1 MVNLIKKITLNMI
14 LSNVEG
20 LGKWSKKE
28 IEVQCDNCQLEKK
41 MTYHLYTSYGYEN
54 GNYLCKKCKLKKNN
68 LEKFGVENVF
78 QLESVKEKTKKTNL
92 VKFGVEY
99 VSQSE
104 ELQEKIKKSKSQL
117 DNNLINEKR
126 KLTNLEKWGVEN
138 VSQNDEIK
146 NKKIE
151 TSIKNNKV
159 EYIFQTEEFRENL
172 KKNNL
177 RNYGV
182 EYLFQSEEFKMK
194 SKEINLEKWG
204 VDNPS
209 KNNLIKEKI
218 KKSLNEKL
226 TNKIITGDDGIF
238 SITEN
243 KFYQINCIN
252 CKQDFS
258 ISRILFYKRRETKT
272 EICTVCN
279 PVDKHQSGKEI
290 KLYNFIKS
298 IYDGEIIQNYRL
310 EKQEL
315 DVFLP
320 QFNLGIEL
328 NGVHWHSDTY
338 KDKNFHINKSDFFK
352 DKNIHVFHVWE
363 DDFDN
368 KLEIIQSQIKN
379 ILNLSKR
386 ISARKCQAKVITNPK
401 IVRKFLDDNHMLGFV
416 NSNIKVGLFH
426 QDELV
431 SLMTFDKFEGRNKMS
446 DLEWNLNRFCNK
458 INVSV
463 IGGAS
468 KLLNFFVNTF
478 SPKRIISYADKDWS
492 KGNLY
497 EKLNFTKIYETEP
510 DYKYVIKGK
519 RIHKSNLKTSA
530 TGVSESKLELPKIW
544 DCGKIKY
551 ELIL

>member
-1 MVNLIKKITLNMI
+1 MI
-14 LSNVEG
+14 LSDVEG

-28 IEVQCDNCQLEKK
+28 IEVKCDSCQLEKK
-41 MTYHLYTSYGYEN
+41 LTYHLYTSYGYEN

-68 LEKFGVENVF
+68 LEKWGVENVF
-78 QLESVKEKTKKTNL
+78 QLESVKQKSKKTNL
-92 VKFGVEY
+92 EKFGVEY
-99 VSQSE
+99 VSQSR

-138 VSQNDEIK
+138 VSQSKDVKRRKELKYESNWK
-146 NKKIE
+146 STNNKK
-151 TSIKNNKV
+151 S
-159 EYIFQTEEFRENL
+159 EEFRKTNFRVAQDPNYIKYIENGTSIF
-172 KKNNL
+172 NCDNG
-177 RNYGV
+177 N
-182 EYLFQSEEFKMK
+182 EHQF
-194 SKEINLEKWG
+194 EINI
-204 VDNPS
+204 DCYS
-209 KNNLIKEKI
+209 KRIKYK
-218 KKSLNEKL
+218 
-226 TNKIITGDDGIF
+226 T
-238 SITEN
+238 
-243 KFYQINCIN
+243 
-252 CKQDFS
+252 
-258 ISRILFYKRRETKT
+258 IL
-272 EICTVCN
+272 CTICN

-298 IYDGEIIQNYRL
+298 IYDGEIIQNHRI

-320 QFNLGIEL
+320 QFKLGIEL

-379 ILNLSKR
+379 ILNLSQR
-386 ISARKCQAKVITNPK
+386 ISARKCQAKVITNPE

-416 NSNIKVGLFH
+416 NSNIKVGLYY

-446 DLEWNLNRFCNK
+446 NLEWNLNRFCNK

-468 KLLNFFVNTF
+468 KLLNFFVATH

-497 EKLNFTKIYETEP
+497 EKLNFTKVYETEP

-519 RIHKSNLKTSA
+519 RIHKSNLKSSV